1 MSEKLQNISISS
13 QHRSKDEPYNRME
26 EELTCPVCLE
36 LYADPLM
43 LPCSHS
49 LCKKC
54 LEDIIQSRVKSGQE
68 GLDCPS
74 CRKKHQVSKEQLT
87 NLPKNLALENIVF
100 RFQEIQSASL
110 SQFKSNSLSLNS
122 SLGSQSS
129 DRDSPVFAED
139 VNELCG
145 LCDGKSPNKAT
156 WFCEQCSVLYC
167 ERCLEKFH
175 PRRGT
180 LCHHWIR
187 KPSHMEGESKPAFCE
202 DHTTEQAT
210 VFCDQCKVL
219 VCHLCLCDGLGKH
232 TGHKVL
238 ARESACQQVKETV
251 ESTKKSLESMST
263 VVQDQSQKMED
274 LSEEL
279 EDVHRQACQKV
290 ENQYRRLLEDT
301 TSALRQQKQALIQSL
316 TSAKS
321 KSVSQLHNHLDVN
334 SKTSKQVEDL
344 LESCKKILDEDH
356 TKGLLSR
363 ATEIPPLTEQT
374 QEIEDCLQKSRT
386 HYCELVRSCSIQQDL
401 KRAVTKFRSASMSC
415 LQTMATDEPGK
426 CQSIIPL
433 IKSPSS
439 AGKEA
444 PRVQNKCLTTW
455 GFNSTSFTAESLDS
469 NSLWSVTIEKNS
481 SHVGDTKSGY
491 LFGVGIA
498 SDQLG
503 NKELVGMNGKSYG
516 IACSNGNLVYCH
528 NSKIEQLMPLDGLP
542 LSITV
547 CVTNDQSESVILSFT
562 ITNSSWG
569 DTLSCKKVLM
579 DFIHGDPI
587 YPVFTVSQRVKMQ
600 FPTHV

>member
-1 MSEKLQNISISS
+1 MENHCEINILSVIS
-13 QHRSKDEPYNRME
+13 
-26 EELTCPVCLE
+26 
-36 LYADPLM
+36 A
-43 LPCSHS
+43 
-49 LCKKC
+49 
-54 LEDIIQSRVKSGQE
+54 
-68 GLDCPS
+68 
-74 CRKKHQVSKEQLT
+74 
-87 NLPKNLALENIVF
+87 
-100 RFQEIQSASL
+100 
-110 SQFKSNSLSLNS
+110 
-122 SLGSQSS
+122 
-129 DRDSPVFAED
+129 
-139 VNELCG
+139 
-145 LCDGKSPNKAT
+145 
-156 WFCEQCSVLYC
+156 
-167 ERCLEKFH
+167 
-175 PRRGT
+175 
-180 LCHHWIR
+180 
-187 KPSHMEGESKPAFCE
+187 
-202 DHTTEQAT
+202 
-210 VFCDQCKVL
+210 
-219 VCHLCLCDGLGKH
+219 
-232 TGHKVL
+232 
-238 ARESACQQVKETV
+238 
-251 ESTKKSLESMST
+251 
-263 VVQDQSQKMED
+263 
-274 LSEEL
+274 
-279 EDVHRQACQKV
+279 
-290 ENQYRRLLEDT
+290 
-301 TSALRQQKQALIQSL
+301 
-316 TSAKS
+316 
-321 KSVSQLHNHLDVN
+321 
-334 SKTSKQVEDL
+334 
-344 LESCKKILDEDH
+344 
-356 TKGLLSR
+356 
-363 ATEIPPLTEQT
+363 
-374 QEIEDCLQKSRT
+374 
-386 HYCELVRSCSIQQDL
+386 
-401 KRAVTKFRSASMSC
+401 
-415 LQTMATDEPGK
+415 DEPGK

>member
-1 MSEKLQNISISS
+1 
-13 QHRSKDEPYNRME
+13 ME

-54 LEDIIQSRVKSGQE
+54 LEDIVQSRVRTGQE

-74 CRKKHQVSKEQLT
+74 CRKNLKVTKGQIA

-100 RFQEIQSASL
+100 RFQEIQSASIA
-110 SQFKSNSLSLNS
+110 QCKNINLSLNL

-129 DRDSPVFAED
+129 DRDSPVFTED

-145 LCDGKSPNKAT
+145 LCNDKSQNKAT
-156 WFCEQCSVLYC
+156 WYCEQCSVLYC
-167 ERCLEKFH
+167 DRCLDKFH
-175 PRRGT
+175 PHRGT
-180 LCHHWIR
+180 LCHHRIR
-187 KPSHMEGESKPAFCE
+187 KPGHMEGEFKPSFCD
-202 DHTTEQAT
+202 DHSTEQAT

-238 ARESACQQVKETV
+238 ARDSACQQIKDTV
-251 ESTKKSLESMST
+251 ESTKKSLECMSVT
-263 VVQDQSQKMED
+263 IQEQSQKMEE
-274 LSEEL
+274 LCEEI

-290 ENQYRRLLEDT
+290 ENQYRRMLEDT
-301 TSALRQQKQALIQSL
+301 TCALRQQKQALLQAL
-316 TSAKS
+316 TTAKS
-321 KSVSQLHNHLDVN
+321 KSVSQLQNQLDVT
-334 SKTSKQVEDL
+334 SKTSKNVEDL
-344 LESCKKILDEDH
+344 MESCKKILDEDH
-356 TKGLLSR
+356 TKGFLSR
-363 ATEIPPLTEQT
+363 ATEVPPITKKT
-374 QEIEDCLQKSRT
+374 QEIEDGVQKSRT
-386 HYCELVRSCSIQQDL
+386 QYCELVRSCNIQQDL
-401 KRAVTKFRSASMSC
+401 KRSVTKFRSASMTC
-415 LQTMATDEPGK
+415 LQVMATDEPGK

-433 IKSPSS
+433 IKSPTST
-439 AGKEA
+439 GKEA

-481 SHVGDTKSGY
+481 SHVGDVKSGY
-491 LFGVGIA
+491 LFGVGVT
-498 SDQLG
+498 SEPLN

-516 IACSNGNLVYCH
+516 IVCSNGNLIYCH
-528 NSKIEQLMPLDGLP
+528 NNKIEQLMPLDGLP

-579 DFIHGDPI
+579 DFMHNDII